1 MRRVTV
7 SAAVAL
13 FLIVLSGKGFAAQR
27 SPIPIFDC
35 ENITHPGNYVLAND
49 LVLTASSQGF
59 GEGGNCLVISSSH
72 VNVDLSGW
80 SITIACPPLS
90 YCPPEYGVVGGIGI
104 EIMNRAADVSI
115 SNGTVDGFVY
125 GIVAEGSRIS
135 VTNLELIDVVG
146 ISLDDVTNSSFSNIG
161 YKGANTE
168 YHGSNGPIVYLNGG
182 GRNIVANL
190 NGQVGTD
197 LGLGPDG
204 IEVVNSNFNLI
215 SGVNLDNTSCGGTD
229 VLLTNG
235 SSFNAV
241 TNITLFDECG
251 GGIEID
257 TGSRRN
263 LIKGNTV
270 MIASPADVFAMF
282 DQNPNCGSDAWID
295 NSFSNIFEAGQTS
308 ASPSTCID

>member
-135 VTNLELIDVVG
+135 VTNLEL
-146 ISLDDVTNSSFSNIG
+146 
-161 YKGANTE
+161 
-168 YHGSNGPIVYLNGG
+168 
-182 GRNIVANL
+182 
-190 NGQVGTD
+190 
-197 LGLGPDG
+197 
-204 IEVVNSNFNLI
+204 
-215 SGVNLDNTSCGGTD
+215 
-229 VLLTNG
+229 
-235 SSFNAV
+235 
-241 TNITLFDECG
+241 
-251 GGIEID
+251 
-257 TGSRRN
+257 
-263 LIKGNTV
+263 
-270 MIASPADVFAMF
+270 
-282 DQNPNCGSDAWID
+282 
-295 NSFSNIFEAGQTS
+295 
-308 ASPSTCID
+308 